1 MFLRLLID
9 EDRDIDDY
17 DDVDVDVDVDVVDAL
32 DGEVEQALLH
42 HIYIEMVIDK
52 QDGPDSQ
59 LVLPLFHRCSEI
71 LQSI

>member
-17 DDVDVDVDVDVVDAL
+17 DDVDVDVDVVDAL

-42 HIYIEMVIDK
+42 HDR
-52 QDGPDSQ
+52 DGD
-59 LVLPLFHRCSEI
+59 
-71 LQSI
+71 

>member
-32 DGEVEQALLH
+32 DGEVE
-42 HIYIEMVIDK
+42 
-52 QDGPDSQ
+52 
-59 LVLPLFHRCSEI
+59 
-71 LQSI
+71 